1 MADWADEKV
10 AELCPDIVLG
20 HDRVNHSR
28 TRHAIATAL
37 RELDARARAEA
48 RVAALEEAAKWHNDR
63 ATEIRAHGFDSR
75 IDGDHARAARANN
88 HASDAVSIRSLKTT
102 PAEEPT
108 K

>member
-37 RELDARARAEA
+37 RGARA
-48 RVAALEEAAKWHNDR
+48 AALEEAGRKVSGITWTIAYENKAER
-63 ATEIRAHGFDSR
+63 E
-75 IDGDHARAARANN
+75 AAEDMAETMQSL
-88 HASDAVSIRSLKTT
+88 AVDAIRSLKT

>member
-37 RELDARARAEA
+37 RELEARVRAEA
-48 RVAALEEAAKWHNDR
+48 RVAALEEAGRKVSGITWTIAYENKAER
-63 ATEIRAHGFDSR
+63 E
-75 IDGDHARAARANN
+75 AAEDMAETMQSL
-88 HASDAVSIRSLKTT
+88 AVDAIRSLKT